1 MNILWHNN
9 VNDSNEM
16 RKQGLRVARS
26 KMEGRSSKAEDMYR
40 RADVSSIMC
49 STEEISICYVQ
60 KEMELQG

>member
-1 MNILWHNN
+1 MVSLGRETRRIL
-9 VNDSNEM
+9 V
-16 RKQGLRVARS
+16 KS
-26 KMEGRSSKAEDMYR
+26 KMEGAKGSKGEEYR